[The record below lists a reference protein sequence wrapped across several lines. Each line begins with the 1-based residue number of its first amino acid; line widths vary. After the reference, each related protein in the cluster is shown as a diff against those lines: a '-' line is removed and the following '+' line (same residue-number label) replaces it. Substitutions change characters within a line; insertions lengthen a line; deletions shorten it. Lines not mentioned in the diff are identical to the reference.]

1 MKPKLEDLE
10 RLLTG
15 RGFECC
21 RLGEAMLTA
30 SIPTRSYTNLQGKQR
45 MDIWI
50 RMDEEHNCLV
60 MESQWA
66 FDTKQTVHKEA
77 MLACLMGAAFRTPLI
92 RTQHDPRDGEVRL
105 RIDSLVGDGGISTDS
120 MIRMIEAIP
129 AFADAWYPQIKNAM
143 VKGSFDLDRPPP
155 AATERDQRLEQ
166 IATRAG
172 GINRLRA
179 LLAIRERP
187 QSRPGDGPSLN

>member
-15 RGFECC
+15 RGFDCC

-30 SIPTRSYTNLQGKQR
+30 SISTKSYKNPQGKQR

-50 RMDEEHNCLV
+50 RMDDEHNCLV

-66 FDTKQTVHKEA
+66 FDTKQTTHREA

-105 RIDSLVGDGGISTDS
+105 RVDSLLGDGGISTDS
-120 MIRMIEAIP
+120 VIRMIEAIP

-143 VKGSFDLDRPPP
+143 VNGSFDLDRPPAP
-155 AATERDQRLEQ
+155 TADRDRRLEE

-179 LLAIRERP
+179 LLAMRDRP
-187 QSRPGDGPSLN
+187 RPRLGDDPSLN